1 MHDRYRITP
10 GTSVKLADFDPDEN
24 GGLEKDDDEVTDRT
38 RAALDFMHEYQERMY
53 AEGCRALLII
63 LQAMDAGGKDGTIE
77 HVMSGLNPQA
87 CQVQSFKV
95 PTPLEL
101 RHDFLWRIH
110 QWAPRAGHIMV
121 FNRSHYEDVLV
132 VRVHK
137 LAPESVWRKRYAHI
151 NAFEQLLADSGT
163 RIIKFF
169 LNISKDEQ
177 KKRFERRLKD
187 PTRNW
192 KFEPADVAER
202 RHWDKYMKVFE
213 DTFRHTS
220 TDWAPWHIIPAN
232 RKWYRDLVIAELLVK
247 TIKNLNL
254 AYPKVDAE
262 ALQHIVIPD

>member
-10 GTSVKLADFDPDEN
+10 GKSVKLADFDPDEN

-177 KKRFERRLKD
+177 KERLEDRIKD
-187 PTRNW
+187 PAKHW
-192 KFEPADVAER
+192 KLNPNDSAER
-202 RHWDKYMKVFE
+202 ALWDQYMQAYE
-213 DTFRHTS
+213 EALERCS
-220 TDWAPWHIIPAN
+220 TDIAPWYVIPAN
-232 RKWYRDLVIAELLVK
+232 RKWYRNMVVAEIIADALRDMDPQW
-247 TIKNLNL
+247 
-254 AYPKVDAE
+254 PK
-262 ALQHIVIPD
+262 PDFDVSKIRID